1 MEKRRIGA
9 ALSDMEGLI
18 RAELDEGGSVSFTPR
33 GGSML
38 PMLRANG
45 DSVTLEKPPARLK
58 RGTVALF
65 VMGAGEEKKFVLH
78 RLVKVKRRRDE
89 YVFMGDKRDKADP
102 PVKREDIIGVVTAF
116 TSRGRA
122 SKLKEPGYKLYS
134 SWMVLTRGV
143 RPVSFKLQ
151 SAAYRAWRKLSG
163 RK

>member
-1 MEKRRIGA
+1 
-9 ALSDMEGLI
+9 MEGLI
-18 RAELDEGGSVSFTPR
+18 RSRLKEGGSVSFTPR

-45 DSVTLEKPPARLK
+45 DSVTLTAPPERIK

-65 VMGAGEEKKFVLH
+65 VLRSGDEKKYVLH
-78 RLVKVKRRRDE
+78 RLVSADRKKGE
-89 YVFMGDKRDKADP
+89 HVFMGDKRTDCDP

-122 SKLKEPGYKLYS
+122 SDMKEPGYKLYS
-134 SWMVLTRGV
+134 AWMTATRRI
-143 RPVSFKLQ
+143 RPVSFRLQ
-151 SAAYRAWRKLSG
+151 SAAWRVWRKLF